1 MKYYI
6 GILVSCIFMSGCGV
20 KIPEEW
26 NIRETGFS
34 TLCLDGVSYYVHTSK
49 DGRMGYMSV
58 KLDRNSKIVQ
68 CESPK

>member
-1 MKYYI
+1 MKYI
-6 GILVSCIFMSGCGV
+6 ITFALIAVLSGCGV

-68 CESPK
+68 CETPK